1 MAFIKTHLISLLSGV
16 AALAFITVALLGMMS
31 DSVVKNM
38 KARSSIGRDLRSLKA
53 TAKNQACIDAEKSRG
68 QRFEQEFNDTQAV
81 TQRINERQPLL
92 EGVFPTIEREKAAYD
107 FRDKYRQAVRQLP
120 RGALVGGDLPTAF
133 EIQEAAN
140 DIAELLEQEAQK
152 RLEGGAA
159 APTVATLLPKGDR
172 EPTGRSGQR
181 EAPTGSSVTSA
192 ALSGSKNVDP
202 KYDANLRARVTKAR
216 SIRCYCSSEESDS
229 PTFHISPI
237 WNPELKPTAE
247 EMWYAQVGL
256 WIQQDVVAAVAE
268 LNEEA
273 SRRLRPEQAY
283 VENMP
288 VKRIKNIRVL
298 GYFTEDGPI
307 LFGSVGRSTGP
318 GEISLIKDTF
328 TGRKSDHQFDV
339 IRFTVTAVVDQREL
353 LKLVDQVT
361 KKNFYQL
368 IGLKFSTI
376 TPEDKDYQDGYLYG
390 AAPVVQA
397 TMDFEGYMARNVFE
411 KLFPTEVRQSLGI
424 ADNNK
429 REEP

>member
-31 DSVVKNM
+31 DNVVKKM
-38 KARSSIGRDLRSLKA
+38 EGRSGIGRQFRSLKS

-107 FRDKYRQAVRQLP
+107 FRDKYRRAIRQLP
-120 RGALVGGDLPTAF
+120 RGSLVGGDLPTEF
-133 EIQEAAN
+133 EIQEARN

-152 RLEGGAA
+152 RLEGGAV
-159 APTVATLLPKGDR
+159 APSVDTLLP
-172 EPTGRSGQR
+172 GRGR
-181 EAPTGSSVTSA
+181 RGTFAGPAVKSVA
-192 ALSGSKNVDP
+192 QSGSKNVDP
-202 KYDANLRARVTKAR
+202 KYDVNMRARVTKAR
-216 SIRCYCSSEESDS
+216 GIRCYCSSEESDS
-229 PTFHISPI
+229 ATFHISPI
-237 WNPELKPTAE
+237 WNPELKPSAE

-273 SRRLRPEQAY
+273 SRRLKKPEQVY

-288 VKRIKNIRVL
+288 VKRIKSIRVM
-298 GYFTEDGPI
+298 GYWTEDGPL
-307 LFGSVGRSTGP
+307 LFGSVGRSAGS
-318 GEISLIKDTF
+318 GDASLIKDTF
-328 TGRKSDHQFDV
+328 TGRKSDRQFDV
-339 IRFTVTAVVDQREL
+339 VRFRVTAVVDQREL

-368 IGLKFSTI
+368 VGLKFSTI
-376 TPEDKDYQDGYLYG
+376 TPEDKGYQDGYLYG

-397 TMDFEGYMARNVFE
+397 TMDFEGYMARSVFE
-411 KLFPTEVRQSLGI
+411 KLFPVKVRQRLGI
-424 ADNNK
+424 AANDE